1 MQTHVDRP
9 AVESLSCARDR
20 VGSALLVLAAVGALV
35 GGSLGIVDLGDAG
48 SQVQWYATWHAFGL
62 LTFAGIFL
70 LLAVR
75 PRSYPGIWE
84 LAIVNKAALGTAW
97 FFERA
102 ADHAA
107 DGVVDIVL
115 VVVLVVAYTLT
126 RAWTGWHRRIRH
138 A

>member
-1 MQTHVDRP
+1 MQTHADRP
-9 AVESLSCARDR
+9 AVDALNCARDR
-20 VGSALLVLAAVGALV
+20 LGSALLVLAAVGALV
-35 GGSLGIVDLGDAG
+35 GGILGITDLGDVG
-48 SQVQWYATWHAFGL
+48 SQVQRYTTWHAFGL

-97 FFERA
+97 FFERD

-107 DGVVDIVL
+107 DGVVDIIRGG
-115 VVVLVVAYTLT
+115 VLVVAYTLT
-126 RAWTGWHRRIRH
+126 RAWTGWHRWIRH